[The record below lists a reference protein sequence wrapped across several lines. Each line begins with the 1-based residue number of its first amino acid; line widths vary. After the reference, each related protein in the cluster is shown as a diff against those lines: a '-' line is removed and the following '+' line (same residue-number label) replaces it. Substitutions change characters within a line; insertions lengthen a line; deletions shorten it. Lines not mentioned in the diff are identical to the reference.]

1 MKKVHFLFLDDQHV
15 WIVVISFSLVTKPY
29 FSTILKRWTQ
39 KEFRQ
44 YLRSVLPL
52 KIMQVSQEEI
62 VAAET
67 VKAAWEQVKGKVKI
81 WAETVAQMEKKGI
94 HWVRDEERVEE
105 GTPLMAERHGSN
117 KSGCRLA
124 MEKMAVDIGVIA
136 VFWAFS
142 NLVCW
147 LTLVV
152 MEMTGI
158 YDMSSDSSTIH
169 ASFIIRRI
177 FLLIYTVIWI
187 IGIKLSTLS
196 FYILLGNLFSLLVF
210 SFALVITVIV
220 RLINERSFIVYT
232 VIFSGSLAT
241 HLFFLVNAVIDYYRE
256 RSTKI
261 KQQTLA
267 QVNAVQEEMLN
278 AIKGAETV
286 TRGWAATKSKDLQN
300 LLVANGT
307 SRVNLEMVLAIAPKI
322 EDVLQT
328 YEKSQK
334 ICQSAVS
341 NLDPSIAAE
350 QPLEILQTIATV
362 ERLSLEVERML
373 PAAAVPS

>member
-1 MKKVHFLFLDDQHV
+1 
-15 WIVVISFSLVTKPY
+15 
-29 FSTILKRWTQ
+29 
-39 KEFRQ
+39 
-44 YLRSVLPL
+44 
-52 KIMQVSQEEI
+52 MQVSQEEI
-62 VAAET
+62 VTTET

-94 HWVRDEERVEE
+94 HWARDGKCAEE
-105 GTPLMAERHGSN
+105 GTPLMAERRGSN

-124 MEKMAVDIGVIA
+124 VEKMAVDIDVIA

-158 YDMSSDSSTIH
+158 YDIDSDSSTIH

-187 IGIKLSTLS
+187 IGIKLWTLS
-196 FYILLGNLFSLLVF
+196 FYILLGNLFSILIC

-256 RSTKI
+256 RSAKM
-261 KQQTLA
+261 KQQALA
-267 QVNAVQEEMLN
+267 QVNAVQEEMVN

-307 SRVNLEMVLAIAPKI
+307 SRVDLEMVLAIAPKI
-322 EDVLQT
+322 EDVIQT

-341 NLDPSIAAE
+341 NLDPSIAAK
-350 QPLEILQTIATV
+350 QPSEILQAIATV
-362 ERLSLEVERML
+362 ERLLLEVERMF
-373 PAAAVPS
+373 PAAAVSS